1 MRGHTWPEDSGAPGA
16 PTGIERRGDG
26 GERSNAG
33 RLDLGDEG
41 QDIAGELVCGR
52 PVCRMR
58 LHGNL
63 GGARIAQNAMFSL
76 SAMAFRHDSPVE
88 GRVRSEPVSEK
99 INSGRFW
106 TVISWFWR

>member
-58 LHGNL
+58 LHGSL
-63 GGARIAQNAMFSL
+63 GGARIAQNAMFSV

-88 GRVRSEPVSEK
+88 EEGFEPSVPLL
-99 INSGRFW
+99 GW
-106 TVISWFWR
+106 C